1 MVELITLIIGVFMGS
16 GIAYFSIKFGIK
28 TQSDISNQVQEIVNP
43 NLNTSREENSN
54 TDIEEDT
61 NYDWDEY
68 PYTNEYTKDDET
80 ELN

>member
-28 TQSDISNQVQEIVNP
+28 TQSDITNQVQEIVNP
-43 NLNTSREENSN
+43 NLNISREEDLNAA
-54 TDIEEDT
+54 IEEDT
-61 NYDWDEY
+61 NYDWDDY
-68 PYTNEYTKDDET
+68 PYTNEYTKDEET